1 MMQVN
6 TTQQERLL
14 AHLEAHCIARP
25 RELKRIGIAAN
36 TISRAVDAG
45 LVRRTGRGLYELA
58 YSDWSEHIT
67 KVQVAKRVPDSVL
80 CLTSALSFHELTSI
94 IPREMWIAVPN
105 KAWRPKLNTPPVR
118 IVRIREPY
126 FSNGV
131 ETHRFDGTDLRVHS
145 ITKAIADAF
154 RLPGL
159 VDLAVAL
166 ESMKTA
172 IRDDLATPGEI
183 ADAAIE
189 NGSWKRM
196 EPYLEAMSITD

>member
-1 MMQVN
+1 MQVN

-14 AHLEAHCIARP
+14 AHLDAHCIARP

-45 LVRRTGRGLYELA
+45 LVIRTARGLYELA
-58 YSDWSEHIT
+58 NGDFSKHIT
-67 KVQVAKRVPDSVL
+67 KVQIAKRVPNSVL
-80 CLTSALSFHELTSI
+80 CLTSALSFHELTHI
-94 IPREMWIAVPN
+94 MPRKVWIAVPN
-105 KAWRPKLNTPPVR
+105 KAWRPQLRDLPVR
-118 IVRIREPY
+118 VVRIREPY
-126 FSNGV
+126 LSNGV

-145 ITKAIADAF
+145 ITKALADAF

-159 VDLAVAL
+159 VELAVAL

-196 EPYLEAMSITD
+196 QPYLEAMSITD

>member
-1 MMQVN
+1 MQVN

-45 LVRRTGRGLYELA
+45 LVRRTARGLYELP
-58 YSDWSEHIT
+58 YNGCSEHIT
-67 KVQVAKRVPDSVL
+67 KVQVAKRVPESVL

-145 ITKAIADAF
+145 ITKALADAF

-159 VDLAVAL
+159 VDLAIAL

-189 NGSWKRM
+189 NGSWRRM
-196 EPYLEAMSITD
+196 QAYLEAMSITD